1 MNQAIDQ
8 LAKLSLPN
16 KVIALVV
23 LMVII
28 GFGYYIAFYSPL
40 EETLSQLEKKQ
51 EELNEKL
58 MENQAIAQ
66 NHDKFEEELAV
77 LDEELK
83 QALNLLP
90 NDSDIRTLLRQI
102 SVLQKKTNVTNLMF
116 KPGGEVRKGFYAE
129 IPIELKLEGTYHDIA
144 LFFDKVGKLER
155 IVNLSDIELGSP
167 KSINGKIILNVSCMA
182 TTFKFIGGA
191 GVPRGG
197 ARKG

>member
-1 MNQAIDQ
+1 MNQVVDQ
-8 LAKLSLPN
+8 IAKLSLPH
-16 KVIALVV
+16 KIVFLV
-23 LMVII
+23 LLLILI
-28 GFGYYIAFYSPL
+28 GVGYYIAFYSPL
-40 EETLSQLEKKQ
+40 EETLTQLEKKQ

-58 MENQAIAQ
+58 MENEAIAK
-66 NHDKFEEELAV
+66 NRDKFEEELAV

-90 NDSDIRTLLRQI
+90 NDSDIRSLLRQI

-155 IVNLSDIELGSP
+155 IVNLSDITLGSP
-167 KSINGKIILNVSCMA
+167 KLISGKMILNVSCMA

-197 ARKG
+197 ARRG